1 MPTLKQVRRRLTS
14 VKNTQK
20 ITRAM
25 KLVAAAKLRRAQDN
39 MLRTQPYATRIRQV
53 IWDLSEHTNRDVH
66 PLLQVREEKKAL
78 MLVIT
83 SDRGMCGAFNSNI
96 NRRAERYV
104 HSLEGGQEELELAL
118 LGRKGRDY
126 FRRRKVSVFK
136 EYMEVLSNPTFER
149 IAEIGA
155 EITARF
161 IDGGHDAVYVVYNE
175 FKSAISQQ
183 VVVER
188 LLPIVPERACPE
200 RAERAEGGRGGR
212 SGPGRRRSAGRHR
225 VRLRAVP
232 GRDPVVDAAAVRERA
247 AVLRRAGIPGGRNG
261 RPHDGDGVGDQER
274 GRADR
279 PPDTAVQQGPAV
291 GDHHGNAGDRRRRRG
306 VEMSLEAGRP
316 ALPFAEDERDGIG

>member
-39 MLRTQPYATRIRQV
+39 MLRALPYANRIRQV
-53 IWDLSEHTNRDVH
+53 IWDMSEHTSRDLH

-104 HSLEGGQEELELAL
+104 RTLEGGQQEMELAL

-126 FRRRKVSVFK
+126 FRRRKFPVFK
-136 EYMEVLSNPTFER
+136 EYMEVLSAPTFEH

-175 FKSAISQQ
+175 FNSAISQQ

-188 LLPIVPERACPE
+188 LLPIIPEHSEADRDEEE
-200 RAERAEGGRGGR
+200 RL
-212 SGPGRRRSAGRHR
+212 AGIEFAYEPSRDAILSSVLPLYVN
-225 VRLRAVP
+225 VRLYF
-232 GRDPVVDAAAVRERA
+232 
-247 AVLRRAGIPGGRNG
+247 AVLESLAAEMGARM
-261 RPHDGDGVGDQER
+261 
-274 GRADR
+274 
-279 PPDTAVQQGPAV
+279 TAMESATK
-291 GDHHGNAGDRRRRRG
+291 NAGELIGRLTLQYNKARQAAITK
-306 VEMSLEAGRP
+306 EMLEIVSGAE
-316 ALPFAEDERDGIG
+316 ALR

>member
-39 MLRTQPYATRIRQV
+39 MLRAQPYANRIRQV

-188 LLPIVPERACPE
+188 LLPIVPDHACPE
-200 RAERAEGGRGGR
+200 RAEGAEVDQGADARLEGIEFAYEPSRDAIL
-212 SGPGRRRSAGRHR
+212 SSMLPLYVN
-225 VRLRAVP
+225 VRLYF
-232 GRDPVVDAAAVRERA
+232 
-247 AVLRRAGIPGGRNG
+247 AVLESLAAEMGARM
-261 RPHDGDGVGDQER
+261 
-274 GRADR
+274 
-279 PPDTAVQQGPAV
+279 TAMESATK
-291 GDHHGNAGDRRRRRG
+291 NAGELIGRLTLQYNKARQSAITT
-306 VEMSLEAGRP
+306 EMLEIVGGAE
-316 ALPFAEDERDGIG
+316 ALR